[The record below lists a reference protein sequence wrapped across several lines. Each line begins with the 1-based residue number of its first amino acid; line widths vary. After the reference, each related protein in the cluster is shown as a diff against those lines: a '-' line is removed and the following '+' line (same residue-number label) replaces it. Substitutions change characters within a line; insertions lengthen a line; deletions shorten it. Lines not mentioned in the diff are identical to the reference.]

1 MSDRKARLY
10 EMGGRVQTFG
20 KDNTAD
26 SAMDSDDQEGVASTV
41 AVGRLIKSGMAE
53 VTQLDAIVNNKYAR
67 NPEKLRAWESAS
79 HIERAPKRERNPHP
93 APPLRP
99 RRRSSRHCTMITM
112 CKREALAELR
122 RGSSDANLQRTF
134 IEADLVDSM
143 VALPD
148 QFF

>member
-79 HIERAPKRERNPHP
+79 HIERAPKREIGR
-93 APPLRP
+93 A
-99 RRRSSRHCTMITM
+99 SC
-112 CKREALAELR
+112 RER
-122 RGSSDANLQRTF
+122 
-134 IEADLVDSM
+134 V
-143 VALPD
+143 
-148 QFF
+148 